1 MRTTAAVR
9 RPELLG
15 HPGPQRDGRGVLGP
29 GPTQS
34 SATWPCRGHS
44 EGQGD
49 SHFWGLCCPRPRQVG
64 LRVCWGS
71 SPVVFLHALH
81 EQHLPG
87 PHHLPLALHSQRLQ
101 NRLRAAPPLSS
112 QQPAEPLSHRVR
124 SRDRLESSPASLL
137 CHGTVLQSGRGRQGW
152 ALIPGFPAGRTA
164 APPGGGRSA
173 LSWVSSVKA
182 HLRAGDL
189 ARWFW
194 CLSDKL
200 KDPSSIPG
208 TEKRKSPPLSSL
220 GQAARVPTLPA
231 WV

>member
-49 SHFWGLCCPRPRQVG
+49 SHFWGLCCPRPR
-64 LRVCWGS
+64 
-71 SPVVFLHALH
+71 
-81 EQHLPG
+81 
-87 PHHLPLALHSQRLQ
+87 QRLQ